1 MHKHEQTFSPN
12 ISSKVPHKK
21 GFALILTLSAL
32 TVIIALTA
40 VLISYLDV
48 ARKDANSS
56 KALIQGNIY
65 YSDVK
70 SLFKGFKDKKVL
82 YTTLYTTP
90 IPLISDD
97 EKFSVIVA
105 CKPLSNGVNINWLSF
120 ENNASMRVQ
129 YAAVKKVFSSLA
141 QEYNI
146 EDASNLES
154 MLLEEVGSK
163 QKYVQKEQ
171 SRLRQKNGI
180 ISLRQFTDI
189 LDRYQRDSD
198 DAEIYQIPWGKYFV
212 FNEISNDSEV
222 NIIDGN
228 YISAELLSF
237 LFDLDFESVKED
249 WFEGSELKEY
259 VSNVGETYDSKL
271 FAKDFVPQS
280 TCDIYYDYS
289 GERYGFKFED
299 IEGEVKHFEFFG
311 KQ

>member
-1 MHKHEQTFSPN
+1 MNKQEQTISKTISP
-12 ISSKVPHKK
+12 SVSHRK

-70 SLFKGFKDKKVL
+70 TLFKGFKDKKVL
-82 YTTLYTTP
+82 YTTLYNSPVPFTA
-90 IPLISDD
+90 DN
-97 EKFSVIVA
+97 EKFSVLVA
-105 CKPLSNGVNINWLSF
+105 CRPLANGVNINWISY
-120 ENNASMRVQ
+120 ENNTSMSAQ
-129 YAAVKKVFSSLA
+129 YDATQKVFSTLL
-141 QEYNI
+141 QKYNI
-146 EDASNLES
+146 EDVSNLE
-154 MLLEEVGSK
+154 MLLRQEMITNK
-163 QKYVQKEQ
+163 KYVQKEQ

-180 ISLRQFTDI
+180 ISLRQFKDI

-198 DAEIYQIPWGKYFV
+198 DINLAQIPWEKYFV
-212 FNEISNDSEV
+212 FNELSQDSTQ

-228 YISAELLSF
+228 YMSAELIAA
-237 LFDLDFESVKED
+237 LFDLDYESVKED
-249 WFEGSELKEY
+249 WSEGSDLKEY
-259 VSNVGETYDSKL
+259 VSSVGEMYKPKL
-271 FAKDFVPQS
+271 FEKDFLAQS
-280 TCDIYYDYS
+280 TCDIYYDYN

-299 IEGEVKHFEFFG
+299 IEGEIKYFEYFG